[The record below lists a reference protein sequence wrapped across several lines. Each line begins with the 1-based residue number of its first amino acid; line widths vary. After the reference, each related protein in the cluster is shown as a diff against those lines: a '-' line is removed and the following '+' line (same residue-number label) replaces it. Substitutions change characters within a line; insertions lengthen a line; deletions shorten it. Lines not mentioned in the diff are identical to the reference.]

1 MTVLIIREEIV
12 CMLVLIFLISYKLI
26 YKGKSGDNSFIKV
39 AVYALCHVLFDLITV
54 ITVNNL
60 DVVPPVVN
68 KVLHILYYYFSML
81 FTVAFYNYVVKLTVP
96 HNMIKRMR
104 IIGYIPL
111 AVFVVLSFIL
121 PIQYVAGRG
130 TCYSY
135 GPLVFAGYGIFMV
148 YCITCMVLAVTK
160 RNSLDLKVR
169 LAVLPTAVL
178 MFIMI
183 AVQAVIPELLMT
195 GAGVTIVCIGL
206 FVTVNDP
213 VGAYKEQAY
222 WDEATGAKNKNGF
235 QKQLAYMEKK
245 YAGKKISVGFI
256 IGDMNGLKVIN
267 DNYGHAE
274 GDKLI
279 KAAAS
284 ALLDNLS
291 SAYGVYRIG
300 GDEFAAIYISP
311 NDDIVKNE
319 MEKVRSAC
327 AEYKDSP
334 IMLSIAMGYASGEYS
349 ADYMDIYNK
358 ADELMYSDKQE
369 IKKNHPELCGR

>member
-12 CMLVLIFLISYKLI
+12 CMLVLIFLICYKLI

-279 KAAAS
+279 KAAAA

-319 MEKVRSAC
+319 MEKVHSAC

>member
-1 MTVLIIREEIV
+1 MAILIIREEII
-12 CMLVLIFLISYKLI
+12 CILVLIFLICYKLI

-39 AVYALCHVLFDLITV
+39 ALYALGHVVFDLITV
-54 ITVNNL
+54 ITVNNM
-60 DVVPPVVN
+60 DPVPYMAN

-81 FTVAFYNYVVKLTVP
+81 FTVAFYNYVVKLTMP
-96 HNMIKRMR
+96 HNMVKRLR

-111 AVFVVLSFIL
+111 AIFVILSFIL
-121 PIQYVAGRG
+121 PIEYIAGRG

-135 GPLVFAGYGIFMV
+135 GPLIFAGYGIFMV
-148 YCITCMVLAVTK
+148 YCVTCVTMAIVK
-160 RNSLDLKVR
+160 RNNLDLKVR
-169 LAVLPTAVL
+169 LAVLPTTIL

-222 WDEATGAKNKNGF
+222 WDSATGIKNKNGF
-235 QKQLAYMEKK
+235 QKQLAAMDKK
-245 YAGKKISVGFI
+245 YANKKVKVGFL

-279 KAAAS
+279 RAAAE
-284 ALLDNLS
+284 ALMDNLR

-311 NDDIVKNE
+311 DD
-319 MEKVRSAC
+319 EKVRAEIEDVRSAC
-327 AEYKDSP
+327 EEYKDSP
-334 IMLSIAMGYASGEYS
+334 IMLSIAMGYASGDYS
-349 ADYMDIYNK
+349 AEYMDIYNTADGVMYENKQAIK
-358 ADELMYSDKQE
+358 AA
-369 IKKNHPELCGR
+369 HPELCGR

>member
-1 MTVLIIREEIV
+1 MAILIIREEIV
-12 CMLVLIFLISYKLI
+12 CILVLIFLICYKLI
-26 YKGKSGDNSFIKV
+26 YRNKNGDHAFIKV
-39 AVYALCHVLFDLITV
+39 ALYALGHVVFDLITV
-54 ITVNNL
+54 ITVNNM
-60 DVVPPVVN
+60 DTVPYMAN
-68 KVLHILYYYFSML
+68 KVLHILFYYFSMM
-81 FTVAFYNYVVKLTVP
+81 FTVAFYNYVVKLTMP
-96 HNMIKRMR
+96 HNMVKRLR

-111 AVFVVLSFIL
+111 AVFIILSFIL
-121 PIQYVAGRG
+121 PIEYIAGRG

-135 GPLVFAGYGIFMV
+135 GPLAFAGYGIFMV
-148 YCITCMVLAVTK
+148 YCITCIVMAIVK

-169 LAVLPTAVL
+169 LAVLPTTLL
-178 MFIMI
+178 MLIMVV
-183 AVQAVIPELLMT
+183 VQAVVPELLMT

-222 WDEATGAKNKNGF
+222 WDAATGVKNKNGF
-235 QKQLAYMEKK
+235 QKQLAAMEKK
-245 YAGKKISVGFI
+245 YTNKKVRVGFL

-279 KAAAS
+279 RAAAA
-284 ALLDNLS
+284 ALMDNLR

-311 NDDIVKNE
+311 DDETVRAE
-319 MEKVRSAC
+319 LEDVRSVC

-349 ADYMDIYNK
+349 AEYMDIYNTADGIMYENKQAIK
-358 ADELMYSDKQE
+358 AA
-369 IKKNHPELCGR
+369 HPELCGR

>member
-26 YKGKSGDNSFIKV
+26 YKGKSGDNKFIKV

>member
-12 CMLVLIFLISYKLI
+12 CMLVLIFLICYKLI
-26 YKGKSGDNSFIKV
+26 YKGKSGDNSFIRV

-235 QKQLAYMEKK
+235 QNQLAAMEKK
-245 YAGKKISVGFI
+245 YAGKKISVGFV

-279 KAAAS
+279 KAAAA

-311 NDDIVKNE
+311 NDDIVKDE
-319 MEKVRSAC
+319 IEKVRSAC
-327 AEYKDSP
+327 SEYKDSP
-334 IMLSIAMGYASGEYS
+334 ILLSIAMGYASGEYS

>member
-12 CMLVLIFLISYKLI
+12 CMLVLIFLICYKLI
-26 YKGKSGDNSFIKV
+26 YKGKSGDNSFIRV

-135 GPLVFAGYGIFMV
+135 GPLIFAGYGIFMV

-279 KAAAS
+279 KAAAA

-311 NDDIVKNE
+311 NDDIVKDE
-319 MEKVRSAC
+319 IEKVRSAC
-327 AEYKDSP
+327 SEYKDSP
-334 IMLSIAMGYASGEYS
+334 ILLSIAMGYASGEYS
-349 ADYMDIYNK
+349 AEYMDIYNK